1 MKKTYLYAF
10 DFVKPDIVIFL
21 GDLMDEAHVATDQ
34 EFYEY
39 VNRLFKIFLGYQRS
53 SENVRVSKHIHTFLL
68 MNLCNILAY
77 LVTR

>member
-10 DFVKPDIVIFL
+10 DFVKPDVVIFL

-39 VNRLFKIFLGYQRS
+39 VNRIFKIFLGNRKN
-53 SENVRVSKHIHTFLL
+53 SEYVQVSDQT
-68 MNLCNILAY
+68 
-77 LVTR
+77 